1 MGKKEGTNRF
11 LCNQW
16 EWWVIYPNSTKLGF
30 SGVPPE
36 VLHEK
41 HGVGA
46 CSTVFLEQMHGGAAA
61 AGCVWLTIFG
71 AELFFWIWS
80 CVELCQTPQCHM
92 HNEQVIDMFLS
103 NDI

>member
-46 CSTVFLEQMHGGAAA
+46 CSTVF
-61 AGCVWLTIFG
+61 
-71 AELFFWIWS
+71 WS
-80 CVELCQTPQCHM
+80 RFAVELL
-92 HNEQVIDMFLS
+92 ELVVFG
-103 NDI
+103 